1 MKKVMAHEPFAE
13 LPGNRHYEFRCAS
26 GALAC
31 SDGKAAPGYPPHPY
45 FVNKFFV
52 FFSLQV
58 WLRCKILK
66 TKELSAK

>member
-1 MKKVMAHEPFAE
+1 MSRLQNYLETGITNSAVPPGPSLVPTAK
-13 LPGNRHYEFRCAS
+13 LP
-26 GALAC
+26 LAT
-31 SDGKAAPGYPPHPY
+31 PHPY